1 MIAAIRDK
9 EVLINLLKNCRAVF
23 PHHEYDR
30 IMTSI
35 LKSDLYE
42 DIDTPLYMI
51 IYADNSRII
60 FNGYGRKSI
69 KKLFEMVRYIV
80 HSHGEIFPTKLNK
93 LMFYCDF
100 CHYREFG
107 LSISGLTYRALNFG
121 PVPDH
126 YATIYDNVPGL
137 EKKFIEAQGIVSN
150 LRQIRSSSDECL
162 RLRIV
167 SEERS

>member
-1 MIAAIRDK
+1 
-9 EVLINLLKNCRAVF
+9 
-23 PHHEYDR
+23 
-30 IMTSI
+30 
-35 LKSDLYE
+35 
-42 DIDTPLYMI
+42 
-51 IYADNSRII
+51 
-60 FNGYGRKSI
+60 
-69 KKLFEMVRYIV
+69 MVRYIV